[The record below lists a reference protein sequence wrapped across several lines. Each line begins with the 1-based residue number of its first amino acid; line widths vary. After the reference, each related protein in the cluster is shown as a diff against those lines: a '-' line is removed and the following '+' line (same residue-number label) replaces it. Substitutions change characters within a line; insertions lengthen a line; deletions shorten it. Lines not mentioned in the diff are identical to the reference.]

1 MHTSGPGIWP
11 ETLKNKKMK
20 NAHCRILIVAR
31 KLKNVENETQ
41 TLYDLEYCKKHLKTW
56 KREMLT
62 VGPGLQQEIRK
73 TWKKRIGHFRSWD
86 MARKLKNVENGRQTL
101 YDLEHGEKD

>member
-1 MHTSGPGIWP
+1 MENEKSGPGIWP
-11 ETLKNKKMK
+11 ETLKNEKMK

-56 KREMLT
+56 KMRNAHC
-62 VGPGLQQEIRK
+62 G
-73 TWKKRIGHFRSWD
+73 TWIT
-86 MARKLKNVENGRQTL
+86 ARNLKNVEKENWTL
-101 YDLEHGEKD
+101 